1 MFCKN
6 RITLIGFLG
15 KDAETRTTAK
25 GTVCTKFSVATKVS
39 WKDKESGDY
48 NTRTEWHACVV
59 WAKLGEWA
67 ATLKK
72 GALVE
77 VEGEL
82 RYREFQPK
90 GSDHKARAAEIH
102 VISILTLDRAE
113 KAHPDD
119 NAAHELAQEDE
130 TPF

>member
-6 RITLIGFLG
+6 RITLIGFIG
-15 KDAETRTTAK
+15 KDAETRTIAK
-25 GTVCTKFSVATKVS
+25 GTICSKFSVATNFS
-39 WKDKESGDY
+39 WKDKVSSEY
-48 NTRTEWHACVV
+48 TTRTEWHSCVV
-59 WAKLGEWA
+59 WGKLGEWA
-67 ATLKK
+67 GTLKK

-90 GSDHKARAAEIH
+90 DSDRKVRNAEIH

-113 KAHPDD
+113 KANPDEV
-119 NAAHELAQEDE
+119 AADDSSGEDE
-130 TPF
+130 PV

>member
-15 KDAETRTTAK
+15 KGAETRTTTK
-25 GTVCTKFSVATKVS
+25 GAVYAKFSVATRVS
-39 WKDKESGDY
+39 WKDKETGDY
-48 NTRTEWHACVV
+48 ISRTEWHACVV
-59 WAKLGEWA
+59 WGKLGEWA

-90 GSDHKARAAEIH
+90 GSNHKVRAVEIH

-113 KAHPDD
+113 KAQADD
-119 NAAHELAQEDE
+119 TATLELSSEDD

>member
-15 KDAETRTTAK
+15 KDVETRYTAK
-25 GTVCTKFSVATKVS
+25 GSAYSRFSMATSVS
-39 WKDKESGDY
+39 WKDKDSGEY
-48 NTRTEWHACVV
+48 RTRTEWHACVV

-67 ATLKK
+67 ASLKK
-72 GALVE
+72 GAFVE

-90 GSDHKARAAEIH
+90 GSEAMVRVAEIH
-102 VISILTLDRAE
+102 VTSILTLDRAAKSE
-113 KAHPDD
+113 PDE
-119 NAAHELAQEDE
+119 AATAESSSEDD

>member
-6 RITLIGFLG
+6 RITLIGFIG
-15 KDAETRTTAK
+15 KNAETRTTTK
-25 GTVCTKFSVATKVS
+25 GTICSKFSVATNVS
-39 WKDKESGDY
+39 WKDKESGEY
-48 NTRTEWHACVV
+48 ITRTEWHSCVV

-67 ATLKK
+67 GTLKK

-82 RYREFQPK
+82 RYRESQSK
-90 GSDHKARAAEIH
+90 ESDRKVRTAEIH

-113 KAHPDD
+113 KAPSDEVATDD
-119 NAAHELAQEDE
+119 FSADDA
-130 TPF
+130 PF

>member
-6 RITLIGFLG
+6 RITLIGFIG

-25 GTVCTKFSVATKVS
+25 GTICSKFSVATNVS
-39 WKDKESGDY
+39 WKGKDSGEY
-48 NTRTEWHACVV
+48 TTHTEWHSCIV
-59 WAKLGEWA
+59 WGKLGEWTG
-67 ATLKK
+67 TLTK

-90 GSDHKARAAEIH
+90 DSDHKLRTAEIH

-113 KAHPDD
+113 KANPDD
-119 NAAHELAQEDE
+119 SAADDSSGEDE
-130 TPF
+130 PV

>member
-6 RITLIGFLG
+6 RITLIGFIG

-25 GTVCTKFSVATKVS
+25 GTICSKFSVATNVS
-39 WKDKESGDY
+39 WKGKDSGEY
-48 NTRTEWHACVV
+48 TTRTEWHSCIV
-59 WAKLGEWA
+59 WGKLGEWTG
-67 ATLKK
+67 TLKK

-90 GSDHKARAAEIH
+90 DSAHKIRTAEVH

-113 KAHPDD
+113 KANPDD
-119 NAAHELAQEDE
+119 SAADDSSGEDK
-130 TPF
+130 PV

>member
-6 RITLIGFLG
+6 RITLIGFIG
-15 KDAETRTTAK
+15 KNAETRTTTK
-25 GTVCTKFSVATKVS
+25 GTICSKFSVATNVS
-39 WKDKESGDY
+39 WKDKESGEY
-48 NTRTEWHACVV
+48 ITRTEWHSCVV

-67 ATLKK
+67 GTLKK

-82 RYREFQPK
+82 RYRESQSK
-90 GSDHKARAAEIH
+90 ESDRNVRTAEIH

-113 KAHPDD
+113 KAHPD
-119 NAAHELAQEDE
+119 EIPSPKFR
-130 TPF
+130 TVVM